1 MCSFYKSSISSIF
14 SFRPYYEWIL
24 SYYKYFN
31 THFPRPLAEPDENIN
46 HNQTIDTKDLHYIVW
61 LRNLEQE
68 TYFPVPA
75 EKGRNDVRPREKEQI
90 NSEYSKLKKL
100 YGS

>member
-1 MCSFYKSSISSIF
+1 MNGFFLTISILTPISQDL
-14 SFRPYYEWIL
+14 WL
-24 SYYKYFN
+24 N
-31 THFPRPLAEPDENIN
+31 QCENIN

-75 EKGRNDVRPREKEQI
+75 EKGRNDVRPREKE
-90 NSEYSKLKKL
+90 YSIQNQFRILKA
-100 YGS
+100 